1 MNMNHCENSRLML
14 LFRILSSLDKF
25 YITERASEK
34 SKAISRATAVRGAGV
49 GFGSGYAGVNPNV
62 YFHTGQS
69 GQSQEKPKTAEGP
82 QRDEQLKSFYRG
94 IGWIL
99 KTGTGKGILEIMQMS
114 VLSTAMEELLRNDS
128 ISDCSDRAV
137 LYASFLS
144 AVEGIGLH
152 PGLSEFYTMPRET
165 VEYTDGLE
173 KLMLG
178 EGNIVK
184 TPGGENGMPLL
195 DIMDH
200 LAKSAERFYKT
211 ANHVSGLNIAD
222 TNVINSINLCR
233 SILSIR
239 ELLRRTSQ
247 SHSIEPQTSKETY
260 SSLCSKLA
268 YDEFPFDFAFHFTTV
283 SMAPTPTNPKRTLT
297 LAKELSTMATSLPPG
312 IFIRSQQNRP
322 DCIKAL
328 IAGPEGTPYYHG
340 LFEFDIFATP
350 NYPAEAPKVHFL
362 TTAGGRVR
370 FNPNLY
376 AYLSHSKSL

>member
-1 MNMNHCENSRLML
+1 ML
-14 LFRILSSLDKF
+14 LFRLLSSLDKF
-25 YITERASEK
+25 YIKERESEK
-34 SKAISRATAVRGAGV
+34 AKAASRTTVAKGAGI
-49 GFGSGYAGVNPNV
+49 GFGSGFAGVNPNV
-62 YFHTGQS
+62 YFLSGQS
-69 GQSQEKPKTAEGP
+69 GPLQERPKTGAVA

-99 KTGTGKGILEIMQMS
+99 KTGMGKGVLEIMQMS
-114 VLSTAMEELLRNDS
+114 FLSTAMEELLRNDS

-144 AVEGIGLH
+144 AMESIGLH
-152 PGLSEFYTMPRET
+152 QGLSEFYTIPREP
-165 VEYTDGLE
+165 VEFTDGLE
-173 KLMLG
+173 KIMQG
-178 EGNIVK
+178 NGNIIK
-184 TPGGENGMPLL
+184 SPGAGNGVPLL
-195 DIMDH
+195 EVMDN
-200 LAKSAERFYKT
+200 LARSAETFYKT
-211 ANHVSGLNIAD
+211 ANQISGELNIAD

-239 ELLRRTSQ
+239 ELLRRTS
-247 SHSIEPQTSKETY
+247 HSLSITLPVPKETY

-268 YDEFPFDFAFHFTTV
+268 YDEFPFDLPFTFTTMA
-283 SMAPTPTNPKRTLT
+283 MAPSPINPKRTLT

-340 LFEFDIFATP
+340 LFEFDIFAPP
-350 NYPAEAPKVHFL
+350 NYPAEPPQVHFL
-362 TTAGGRVR
+362 TTASGRVR

-376 AYLSHSKSL
+376 AYYPPFLPPASWK